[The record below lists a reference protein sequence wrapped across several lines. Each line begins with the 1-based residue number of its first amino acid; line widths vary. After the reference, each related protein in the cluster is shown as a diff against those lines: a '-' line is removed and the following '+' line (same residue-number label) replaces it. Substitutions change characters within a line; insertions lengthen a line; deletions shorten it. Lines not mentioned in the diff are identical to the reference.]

1 MKRHLLI
8 LSLILVLPG
17 LATAAETY
25 QLDVQQSQI
34 EWVGKKVT
42 GQHNG
47 IVTLKSGQVLIDG
60 QKVTGGDFK
69 IDMKSIKV
77 LDLQDPGANQKLTN
91 HLNSDDFFSTATH
104 PEGLFKITSV
114 KDLGA
119 NKAEITGDLTLKG
132 ITKAVTFP
140 ADLSFQ
146 GGTVKATGTL
156 KLDRTQWNVRYGSG
170 KFFQGLGDKLIYDEF
185 DLKLNL
191 YAKKS

>member
-1 MKRHLLI
+1 MKRLL
-8 LSLILVLPG
+8 LSFAIVLGLPG
-17 LATAAETY
+17 LAAAADTY

-47 IVTLKSGQVLIDG
+47 LVTLKGGQVTIDG

-77 LDLQDPGANQKLTN
+77 LDLTDAAANQKLTN

-104 PEGLFKITSV
+104 PETLFKITSV

-119 NKAEITGDLTLKG
+119 GKAEITGDLTIKG
-132 ITKAVTFP
+132 ITKPITFP
-140 ADLSFQ
+140 AEISFQ
-146 GGTVKATGTL
+146 GNTAKATGTL
-156 KLDRTQWNVRYGSG
+156 KVDRTVYNIRYGSG
-170 KFFQGLGDKLIYDEF
+170 KFFQGLGDKLISDEF
-185 DLKLNL
+185 ELKLNL
-191 YAKKS
+191 YAKK